1 MRIIVTGGCGFIGS
15 NLIRKISNETN
26 WEVLNIDV
34 LSYASTTDY
43 LDDLENNSKYS
54 FQKIDIQDQIN
65 LKQMVYDFKPHYLM
79 NLAAESHVDNSIE
92 SPDEFINTNIL
103 GTYNLLNLSKN
114 YFENLK
120 NDAKFIFHQVSTDEV
135 FGSLAS
141 KDKPFMESNPYKPNS
156 PYSATKAS
164 SDHLVRAWNK
174 TFNLP
179 TIITNC
185 SNNYGPNQHKEK
197 LIPKTI
203 FNALNDKKIPIYGS
217 GLNIRDW
224 IYVEDHADALIK
236 VSKQGRSGETYNIG
250 ASQEISNIDLVN
262 QVCSYLDLKVPKKN
276 PYSDQIEF
284 VNDRPGHDFR
294 YAIDST
300 KIFDEIGWKSR
311 VSIEDGIKKTIDWYL
326 KDLEYPLNN

>member
-1 MRIIVTGGCGFIGS
+1 M
-15 NLIRKISNETN
+15 
-26 WEVLNIDV
+26 
-34 LSYASTTDY
+34 
-43 LDDLENNSKYS
+43 
-54 FQKIDIQDQIN
+54 
-65 LKQMVYDFKPHYLM
+65 
-79 NLAAESHVDNSIE
+79 ESH
-92 SPDEFINTNIL
+92 
-103 GTYNLLNLSKN
+103 
-114 YFENLK
+114 
-120 NDAKFIFHQVSTDEV
+120 
-135 FGSLAS
+135 
-141 KDKPFMESNPYKPNS
+141 PYKPNS

-174 TFNLP
+174 TYNLP

-262 QVCSYLDLKVPKKN
+262 QVCSYLDRKVPKKN